1 MTFSL
6 GSSADRLSNTAPRR
20 LTPLIKQQ
28 WQIIGERNDYQLP
41 ISAEYEYT
49 RNCFEHAFEG
59 TIADRQTTN
68 RQTSLMQQWPIRET
82 GISRDRPQ
90 RIGNNGL
97 PGHILRGQNKVCGTE
112 EGFRKRERDSIGFG
126 SRSAAVERGRADS
139 RTILGRRGLSWPV
152 RVVSVPR
159 SVVSF
164 PVVRPVL
171 SRIAYI
177 ATTDTDFATFHTES
191 SSLFLGIFLFTSNG
205 VIYNKNS
212 LRAR

>member
-28 WQIIGERNDYQLP
+28 WQIIGERKRLP
-41 ISAEYEYT
+41 ITNFGRIYT
-49 RNCFEHAFEG
+49 ELFRAQAFEG

-171 SRIAYI
+171 SRIA
-177 ATTDTDFATFHTES
+177 TTDTDFATFHTES